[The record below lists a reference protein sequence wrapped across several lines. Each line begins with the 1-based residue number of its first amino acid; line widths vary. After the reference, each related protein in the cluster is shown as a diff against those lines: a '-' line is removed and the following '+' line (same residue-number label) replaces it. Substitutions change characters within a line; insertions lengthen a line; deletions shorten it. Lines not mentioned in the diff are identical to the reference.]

1 MKHILFLC
9 SRNRLRS
16 PTAEE
21 IFRNHPGVDVD
32 SAGLANDAE
41 VPLSSDQIEW
51 ADIIIVMENI
61 HRTRLKN
68 RFSSM
73 LASKKIAV
81 LGIPDRFPYMDP
93 ELIRL
98 LKSKCT
104 PYLP

>member
-21 IFRNHPGVDVD
+21 IFRNHPGIEVD
-32 SAGLANDAE
+32 SAGLANDAV
-41 VPLSSDQIEW
+41 VPLTSDQIEW

-61 HRTRLKN
+61 HRTRLKR
-68 RFSSM
+68 RFNSM
-73 LASKKIAV
+73 LAGKKIAV
-81 LGIPDRFPYMDP
+81 LGIPDRFPFMDD
-93 ELIRL
+93 ELIHL
-98 LKSKCT
+98 LKTKCA